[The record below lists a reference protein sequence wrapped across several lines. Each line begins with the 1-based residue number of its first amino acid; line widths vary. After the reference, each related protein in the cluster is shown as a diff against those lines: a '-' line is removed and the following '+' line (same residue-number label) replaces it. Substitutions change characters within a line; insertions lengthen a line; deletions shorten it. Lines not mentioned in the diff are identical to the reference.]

1 VQTWNRRA
9 WSLIIEIIYIY
20 RYGRFRGSGKG
31 LTFCCLNAR
40 KNRGGNCL
48 KIAENHE
55 SKAEGVERAGSG
67 VVEVNMSKQALL
79 VSTLKSTYSRAGH
92 IDNKKTH
99 ANLRLLCPSFHE
111 LDEWSHTT
119 VKSHVPVIKQAN
131 QRHSARER
139 SFGRSER
146 RIACAHTSNNC
157 ALIRL
162 SVRLSTKSHSRGR
175 FVILTIGTLAGIN
188 L

>member
-1 VQTWNRRA
+1 M
-9 WSLIIEIIYIY
+9 
-20 RYGRFRGSGKG
+20 
-31 LTFCCLNAR
+31 NAR
-40 KNRGGNCL
+40 ENRGDNCL
-48 KIAENHE
+48 EVAENHE

-67 VVEVNMSKQALL
+67 VVEVNMLKQALL
-79 VSTLKSTYSRAGH
+79 VHALKSTKKKFDLFESGTLTT
-92 IDNKKTH
+92 KKTY

-111 LDEWSHTT
+111 LDERSHAT

-146 RIACAHTSNNC
+146 RKACAHTSNNC